1 MKAFR
6 GTLIA
11 AGLLLLTGAVFLV
24 ARPEALAPKTTEP
37 TRLFTFEKQELVR
50 VEVRRPDGSAVVL
63 AETGGEWRIEGT
75 DFVAGRSMVNR
86 VKHQIH
92 DLTAR
97 ASVVESPQQPELY
110 GLGASAVRVTL
121 KLRDGRELAFEAG
134 DPNPTAVSYYI
145 RPLPGDAVYTV
156 KKAAVDYYSL
166 TLDEFRERRFASF
179 DSDDVA
185 GITAKTTLPGA
196 PALLQIDRTGDHQWE
211 LRAPTEMAANDD
223 QVRRLLGRVSAL
235 KAQSF
240 LALPKDEAAAKITA
254 YGFDQP
260 RVDLSLR
267 FNSRGPLR
275 LLVGN
280 DAPADGNEGE
290 LAYMML
296 VPEPSD
302 GSGAGGAIAY
312 DDTVYVARRGLLD
325 ELRQDPSAMRNRRVV
340 RMSAAEVV
348 AVDATLRAREG
359 ETLAGTHGLRF
370 LAEQWVWRDGVPVS
384 GSTPERVAT
393 TVAEIEVEEFI
404 EGEGATKANF
414 GLEDPIATVTLTD
427 RAGDTRTL
435 SLGALGPPEEGP
447 EGQPRQR
454 RYARIFGADPVYLV
468 DDRVMRVVD
477 DLVREGNRKAEK
489 DAEKAARLER
499 IPSEAAVDPAP
510 SSGG

>member
-11 AGLLLLTGAVFLV
+11 AGLLLVTGAVFLV
-24 ARPEALAPKTTEP
+24 ARPDVLQPKVAEP
-37 TRLFTFEKQELVR
+37 TRLFSFEKQELVR
-50 VEVRRPDGSAVVL
+50 VEVRRPDGSSVVL
-63 AETGGEWRIEGT
+63 AEQDGEWRIEGT

-97 ASVVESPQQPELY
+97 ASVVEDPSQPELY
-110 GLGASAVRVTL
+110 GLGSNAVRVNL
-121 KLRDGRELAFEAG
+121 KLRDGRELSFEAG

-185 GITAKTTLPGA
+185 SITAKTTLPQA
-196 PALLQIDRTGDHQWE
+196 PALLQIDRAGDHQWE

-240 LALPKDEAAAKITA
+240 LALPESGAEAQLAA
-254 YGFDQP
+254 YGLDQP
-260 RVDLSLR
+260 RVDLTLR
-267 FNSRGPLR
+267 FNSRAPLR
-275 LLVGN
+275 LLVGA
-280 DAPADGNEGE
+280 DAPAEAHEAE

-296 VPEPSD
+296 VGE
-302 GSGAGGAIAY
+302 GSGAIAY

-325 ELRQDPSAMRNRRVV
+325 ELSQDPSALRNRRVV
-340 RMSAAEVV
+340 RMTASEVV
-348 AVDATLRAREG
+348 AVDATLRPREG
-359 ETLAGTHGLRF
+359 EALAGAHGVRF
-370 LAEQWVWRDGVPVS
+370 LAEQWVWRDGVPVP

-404 EGEGATKANF
+404 EGAAPAGGF
-414 GLEDPIATVTLTD
+414 GLEEPIATVSLTN
-427 RAGDTRTL
+427 REGEARVL
-435 SLGALGPPEEGP
+435 SLGALGPPDPGP
-447 EGQPRQR
+447 EGQPRPR
-454 RYARIFGADPVYLV
+454 RYAKIEGAEAIYLV

-477 DLVREGNRKAEK
+477 DLIREGNRKAER

-499 IPSEAAVDPAP
+499 IPSEAAVDPA
-510 SSGG
+510 GTHGAER